1 MIVAFKERNEP
12 IILSK
17 LRILN
22 KRLALSDE
30 EKRYLS
36 NLEKGYQGELQFD
49 AMTETLTS
57 NCLILNELLL
67 EVEKATFQ
75 IDTLIIFADTLY
87 VFEIKNNHG
96 DYLYKQEGLTSTTT
110 GASMKN
116 PLDQLN
122 RTKLLFKKLLNQLG
136 YNFKLQGS
144 VVFVNPEFTL
154 YHAQPEL
161 PFIFP
166 TQIKR
171 LLNHL
176 NNQPGKVSTN
186 HNKLASKLVSIH
198 QTDSLSNKLPSFHYD
213 ELKKGI
219 TCLECESFAVTASHK
234 FLECDDCGRRE
245 LIESAVIRTVSELMI
260 LFPNKEITS
269 NTIQEWC
276 KVINSKKK
284 IRRILLKNFDT
295 KGSKQWRKYH

>member
-1 MIVAFKERNEP
+1 MIVAFKERVEP

-17 LRILN
+17 LRVLN
-22 KRLALSDE
+22 KRLELSDE
-30 EKRYLS
+30 ENRYLS

-49 AMTETLTS
+49 ALTQTLTS
-57 NCLILNELLL
+57 SCLILNELLL
-67 EVEKATFQ
+67 EVEKASFQ
-75 IDTLIIFADTLY
+75 IDTLILFADTLY
-87 VFEIKNNHG
+87 IFEIKNNHG
-96 DYLYKQEGLTSTTT
+96 DYLYKQEGLTSLTT
-110 GASMKN
+110 GASIKN

-122 RTKLLFKKLLNQLG
+122 RTKLLFKKLLHQLG
-136 YNFKLQGS
+136 YNNKLQGS

-154 YHAQPEL
+154 YQAQPDL

-171 LLNHL
+171 LLTHL

-186 HNKLASKLVSIH
+186 HYKLANKLVSLH
-198 QTDSLSNKLPSFHYD
+198 QTESPSNKLPNFHYD

-219 TCLECESFAVTASHK
+219 SCSGCESFSVTASHK
-234 FLECDDCGRRE
+234 FLMCDDCERRE
-245 LIESAVIRTVSELMI
+245 LLETAVMRTVSELML
-260 LFPNKEITS
+260 LFPKKEITS

-276 KVINSKKK
+276 KVIGSKKK

-295 KGSKQWRKYH
+295 KGSKQWRKYQ

>member
-1 MIVAFKERNEP
+1 MAFKERNEP